1 MNDLEQ
7 HTDIFSLIRVR
18 MSGLSKGHK
27 RIAEY
32 ILANYEK
39 CAFLTAAKLGEVVG
53 VSESTAVR
61 FPAALGFSGYPEFQ
75 KALEDILQEKIHS
88 FDRIDVLNSHM
99 TTNMVV
105 NNVMSMDARK
115 IEHTLKSFDT
125 ASFDMAVED
134 IMAAESVYI
143 IGARSCE
150 PLAEFFGYY
159 LRLVKKN
166 VQVVKTGN
174 TNELFEQMMYIGEG
188 DVAIGI
194 SFPRYS
200 MRTLKAME
208 FANNRNAKVITLT
221 DSVHS
226 PMNLYSSCNLI
237 AKSDMASIVDSL
249 VAPLSVIN
257 ALIVALC
264 MRKQSE
270 VAETLEALEDIWNEY
285 QVYESDEINYID
297 DHMKMRYGKVDNVDR
312 EDSGIE
318 K

>member
-7 HTDIFSLIRVR
+7 HTDILSLIRVR

-174 TNELFEQMMYIGEG
+174 TNELFEQM
-188 DVAIGI
+188 V
-194 SFPRYS
+194 
-200 MRTLKAME
+200 
-208 FANNRNAKVITLT
+208 
-221 DSVHS
+221 
-226 PMNLYSSCNLI
+226 
-237 AKSDMASIVDSL
+237 
-249 VAPLSVIN
+249 
-257 ALIVALC
+257 
-264 MRKQSE
+264 
-270 VAETLEALEDIWNEY
+270 
-285 QVYESDEINYID
+285 
-297 DHMKMRYGKVDNVDR
+297 
-312 EDSGIE
+312 
-318 K
+318 

>member
-7 HTDIFSLIRVR
+7 HTDILSLIRVR

-208 FANNRNAKVITLT
+208 FANNRKARVIAIT

-226 PMNLYSSCNLI
+226 PMNMYSSCNLF
-237 AKSDMASIVDSL
+237 ARSDMASIVDSL
-249 VAPLSVIN
+249 VAPLSVVN
-257 ALIVALC
+257 ALAVALC
-264 MRKQSE
+264 MKRQKE
-270 VAETLEALEDIWNEY
+270 VVSTLETLEEIWGEY
-285 QVYESDEINYID
+285 EVYSRDELD
-297 DHMKMRYGKVDNVDR
+297 PMKRSFFPDETAGGKD
-312 EDSGIE
+312 E
-318 K
+318 